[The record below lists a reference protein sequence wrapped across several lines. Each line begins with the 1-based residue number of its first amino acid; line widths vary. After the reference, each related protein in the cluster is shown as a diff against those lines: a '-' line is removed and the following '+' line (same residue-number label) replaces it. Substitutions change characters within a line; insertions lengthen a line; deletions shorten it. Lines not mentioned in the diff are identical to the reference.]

1 MTTLT
6 DDAKGL
12 AALKRKRDDAKAEY
26 EACKQEHAQAEIE
39 FLERMAHEGSEGI
52 KAEGI
57 NFVPAKTPY
66 AQVQDRTEFVRWAQ
80 DNDPELIEPRE
91 RKELINALV
100 RRHIDDGEPLPPG
113 IGFYIK
119 EYVSQRAA

>member
-1 MTTLT
+1 MSTLT
-6 DDAKGL
+6 DDAKAL
-12 AALKRKRDDAKAEY
+12 AALKEKRDAAKAEY
-26 EACKQEHAQAEIE
+26 EALKEEHKQAEVE
-39 FLERMAHEGSEGI
+39 FLERMAHEGSEGM
-52 KAEGI
+52 KTDGI

-66 AQVQDRTEFVRWAQ
+66 AQMQDRASFVAWAQ

-113 IGFYIK
+113 LGFYVK
-119 EYVSQRAA
+119 EYVSMRAA